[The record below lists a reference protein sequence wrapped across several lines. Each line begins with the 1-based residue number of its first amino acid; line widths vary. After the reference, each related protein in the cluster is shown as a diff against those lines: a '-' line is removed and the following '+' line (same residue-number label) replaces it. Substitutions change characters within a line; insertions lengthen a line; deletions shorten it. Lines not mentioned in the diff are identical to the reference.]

1 LWDVQSQISVG
12 MNVWVI
18 KPCGL
23 SRGRGVKY
31 YTELDELLPYVACSP
46 KVEFVA

>member
-1 LWDVQSQISVG
+1 MIKNINDWDPQASIHKGQ
-12 MNVWVI
+12 NVWVI

-31 YTELDELLPYVACSP
+31 FTELEELLPYVACS
-46 KVEFVA
+46 